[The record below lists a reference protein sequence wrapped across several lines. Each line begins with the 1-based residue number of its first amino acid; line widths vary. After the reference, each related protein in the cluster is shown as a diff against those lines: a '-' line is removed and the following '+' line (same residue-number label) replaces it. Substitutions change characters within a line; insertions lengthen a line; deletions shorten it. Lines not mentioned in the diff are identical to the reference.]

1 MEWLTGLAL
10 LPALVC
16 GVMMGG
22 MALAGVLGWRRT
34 KTSPGGTD
42 NDASVTTAPGTQSEA
57 TEAHDGTTLEDARR

>member
-34 KTSPGGTD
+34 QTASAGPDPSTTPTD
-42 NDASVTTAPGTQSEA
+42 TAGDATAIDDSNRR
-57 TEAHDGTTLEDARR
+57 LEDARR

>member
-22 MALAGVLGWRRT
+22 MALMGVLGLRR
-34 KTSPGGTD
+34 KQVAPPGPE
-42 NDASVTTAPGTQSEA
+42 AQQAPRDRESALQ
-57 TEAHDGTTLEDARR
+57 